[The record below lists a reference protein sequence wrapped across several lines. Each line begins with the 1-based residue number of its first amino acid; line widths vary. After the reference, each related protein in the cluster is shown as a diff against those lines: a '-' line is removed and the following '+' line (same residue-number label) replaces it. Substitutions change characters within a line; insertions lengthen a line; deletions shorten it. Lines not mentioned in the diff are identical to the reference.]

1 MSKAFSLAGIRLG
14 WIASPSP
21 ALVAACASTRD
32 YTTISVSQLDD
43 AMAAFALSA
52 PVVPN
57 LLARANL
64 ALLAAFVAEHGDT
77 VRWARPVAG
86 TTAFVKFVRAG
97 RAVDDVT
104 FCERLLAKEGVLV
117 APGSSCF
124 GDGEVFRG
132 YVRIGYV
139 QEKEVMVE
147 GLKAL
152 RAFMRDKFAAVPL
165 AEWSHTLG
173 LVVAQNRTRSN
184 PEFLK

>member
-1 MSKAFSLAGIRLG
+1 MTNHPQVTGSMSKAFSLAGIRLG

-43 AMAAFALSA
+43 AM
-52 PVVPN
+52 
-57 LLARANL
+57 
-64 ALLAAFVAEHGDT
+64 AAFVAEHGDT

>member
-1 MSKAFSLAGIRLG
+1 MTNHLQVTGSMSKAFSLAGIRLG

-43 AMAAFALSA
+43 AVAAFALSA

-57 LLARANL
+57 LLARNVALARANL
-64 ALLAAFVAEHGDT
+64 ALLAAFVAEHGDA

-97 RAVDDVT
+97 RAVDDVA
-104 FCERLLAKEGVLV
+104 FCERLLAKEGVLF

-124 GDGEVFRG
+124 GGGEVFRG

-152 RAFMRDKFAAVPL
+152 RAFMRDEFAAVPL
-165 AEWSHTLG
+165 AE
-173 LVVAQNRTRSN
+173 
-184 PEFLK
+184 